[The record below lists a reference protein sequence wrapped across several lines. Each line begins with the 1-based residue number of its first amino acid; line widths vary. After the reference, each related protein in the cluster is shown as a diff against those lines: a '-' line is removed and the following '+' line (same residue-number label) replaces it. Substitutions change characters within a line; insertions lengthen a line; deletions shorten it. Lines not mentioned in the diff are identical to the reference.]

1 MIVRTVKELEF
12 NDRECSLRVA
22 YDNDGDPWREG
33 VSFEFSRESSD
44 WAYIRVMLDDSDVR
58 KLRDKLTELLGETS

>member
-1 MIVRTVKELEF
+1 MIVRNAKALEF

-33 VSFEFSRESSD
+33 VSFEFCREPAD
-44 WAYIRVMLDDSDVR
+44 WVKVMLDESEVS
-58 KLRDKLTELLGETS
+58 KLRDKLTELLGEKS